1 MNYNAT
7 IELFPETAE
16 RVQRALDNTER
27 LEPGASIIHCAT
39 FDNGMVMDIKC
50 VGAETGD
57 EGAWTEAVLM
67 KPDEKGNLSEV
78 AGSQVSDDYLGEW
91 KLEYEGDTYTA
102 EVKVNPGKP
111 MRDAYK
117 GFVHQEPGVCAD
129 CGKPFPVQRETCG
142 AGCGYYKDNDGVERK
157 VCYACCAVRDRMALM
172 GLKGREQYHLYLTKN
187 KDGKFY
193 VSNWPGTLKIAVDYA
208 VEGRHNIAGCRTDVG
223 FTLDGKKFYGT
234 QYGSMTEICHVR
246 AKKAA

>member
-7 IELFPETAE
+7 IELFPETAK
-16 RVQRALDNTER
+16 RIQRALDNTER
-27 LEPGASIIHCAT
+27 LDPGASIISCAT
-39 FDNGMVMDIKC
+39 FLNGMVMDVKC
-50 VGAETGD
+50 VGAESAD

-78 AGSQVSDDYLGEW
+78 TGSRVSDDYLGEW
-91 KLEYEGDTYTA
+91 KLEYEGDTYA
-102 EVKVNPGKP
+102 VDVKVNPDKP

-117 GFVHQEPGVCAD
+117 GFAHQEPGVCDD
-129 CGKPFPVQRETCG
+129 CGKPFPIQRETCG
-142 AGCGYYKDNDGVERK
+142 TGSATYDGKK
-157 VCYACCAVRDRMALM
+157 VCYACCAIRDRKALM
-172 GLKGREQYHLYLTKN
+172 GLKGREQYHLYLTK
-187 KDGKFY
+187 KDGKFF

-208 VEGRHNIAGCRTDVG
+208 VEGRHNLAGTRTDVG

-246 AKKAA
+246 AKKSA

>member
-16 RVQRALDNTER
+16 RVQRAIDNTER
-27 LEPGASIIHCAT
+27 LEPGESIIRFAT
-39 FDNGMVMDIKC
+39 FDNGMVMDVKC
-50 VGAETGD
+50 VGAESGD

-91 KLEYEGDTYTA
+91 KLEYKGDTYA
-102 EVKVNPGKP
+102 VEVKVNPDKP
-111 MRDAYK
+111 MKDAYK
-117 GFVHQEPGVCAD
+117 GFVHHEPGVCAD
-129 CGKPFPVQRETCG
+129 CGKPFPVQRESCG
-142 AGCGYYKDNDGVERK
+142 TGYGTYEGKK
-157 VCYACCAVRDRMALM
+157 ICYACCAVRDRKALM
-172 GLKGREQYHLYLTKN
+172 GLKGREQLHLYLTK
-187 KDGKFY
+187 KDGKFF

-208 VEGRHNIAGCRTDVG
+208 WEGRHNFAGCRTDVG
-223 FTLDGKKFYGT
+223 FTLGGKKFCGT
-234 QYGSMTEICHVR
+234 QYGTMTEICHVR

>member
-7 IELFPETAE
+7 IELFPATAE

-27 LEPGASIIHCAT
+27 LDPGASIIRSAT
-39 FDNGMVMDIKC
+39 FDNGMVMDVKC
-50 VGAETGD
+50 VGAESED

-91 KLEYEGDTYTA
+91 KLEYKGDTYA
-102 EVKVNPGKP
+102 VEVKVNPGKS
-111 MRDAYK
+111 MKDAYK
-117 GFVHQEPGVCAD
+117 GFVHQEPGVCSD

-142 AGCGYYKDNDGVERK
+142 TGYATYEGAKI
-157 VCYACCAVRDRMALM
+157 CYACCAVRDRKALM
-172 GLKGREQYHLYLTKN
+172 GLKGREQYHLYLTK
-187 KDGKFY
+187 KDGKFF
-193 VSNWPGTLKIAVDYA
+193 VSNWPSTLKIPVDYA
-208 VEGRHNIAGCRTDVG
+208 VEGRHNLAGTRTDVG

-234 QYGSMTEICHVR
+234 QYGSMNEICHVR
-246 AKKAA
+246 AKKSA

>member
-27 LEPGASIIHCAT
+27 LDPGASIISTAT
-39 FDNGMVMDIKC
+39 FLNGMVMDVKC
-50 VGAETGD
+50 VGAESVD

-117 GFVHQEPGVCAD
+117 GFAHQEPGVCAD

-142 AGCGYYKDNDGVERK
+142 AGYGTYDGKK
-157 VCYACCAVRDRMALM
+157 VCYACCAVRDRKALM
-172 GLKGREQYHLYLTKN
+172 GLKGREQYHLYLTK
-187 KDGKFY
+187 KKCGKFF

-208 VEGRHNIAGCRTDVG
+208 VEGRHNLAGTRTDVG

-234 QYGSMTEICHVR
+234 QYGTMNEICHVR

>member
-1 MNYNAT
+1 MNYSAT
-7 IELFPETAE
+7 IELFPATAE

-27 LEPGASIIHCAT
+27 LDPGASIIRSAT
-39 FDNGMVMDIKC
+39 FDNGMVMDVKC
-50 VGAETGD
+50 VCAESED

-78 AGSQVSDDYLGEW
+78 TGSQVSDDYLGEW
-91 KLEYEGDTYTA
+91 KLEYKGDTYA
-102 EVKVNPGKP
+102 VEVKVNPDKP
-111 MRDAYK
+111 MKDAYK

-129 CGKPFPVQRETCG
+129 CGKPFPVQRDSSGT
-142 AGCGYYKDNDGVERK
+142 GCGICEGKK
-157 VCYACCAVRDRMALM
+157 VCYACCAIRDRKALM
-172 GLKGREQYHLYLTKN
+172 GLKGREQYHLYLSKN

-208 VEGRHNIAGCRTDVG
+208 WEGRHNLAGTRTDVG

-234 QYGSMTEICHVR
+234 QYGTMNEICHVR
-246 AKKAA
+246 AKKSA

>member
-27 LEPGASIIHCAT
+27 LDPGASIISTAT
-39 FDNGMVMDIKC
+39 FLNGMVMDVKC
-50 VGAETGD
+50 VGAESVD
-57 EGAWTEAVLM
+57 EGAWTEAILM

-102 EVKVNPGKP
+102 DVKVNPDKP

-117 GFVHQEPGVCAD
+117 GFAHQEPGVCAD

-142 AGCGYYKDNDGVERK
+142 AGYGTYDGKK
-157 VCYACCAVRDRMALM
+157 VCYACCAVRDRKALM
-172 GLKGREQYHLYLTKN
+172 GLKGREQYHLYLTKK
-187 KDGKFY
+187 KDGKFF

-208 VEGRHNIAGCRTDVG
+208 VEGRHNLAGTRTDVG

-234 QYGSMTEICHVR
+234 QYGTMTEICHVR

>member
-7 IELFPETAE
+7 IELFPATAE

-27 LEPGASIIHCAT
+27 LDPGASIIRSAT
-39 FDNGMVMDIKC
+39 FENGMVMDVKC
-50 VGAETGD
+50 VGAESED

-91 KLEYEGDTYTA
+91 KLEYKGDTYA
-102 EVKVNPGKP
+102 VEVKVNPDKS
-111 MRDAYK
+111 MKDAYK
-117 GFVHQEPGVCAD
+117 GFVHQEPGVCDD

-142 AGCGYYKDNDGVERK
+142 TGYATYKDKDGVEK
-157 VCYACCAVRDRMALM
+157 KICYACCAVRDRKALM
-172 GLKGREQYHLYLTKN
+172 GLKGREQYHLYLTK
-187 KDGKFY
+187 KDGKFF
-193 VSNWPGTLKIAVDYA
+193 VSNWPSTLKIPVDYA
-208 VEGRHNIAGCRTDVG
+208 VEGRHNLAGTRTDVG

-246 AKKAA
+246 AKKSA